1 MRRGA
6 SLSALLFAGAAFL
19 TLAVSPALGD
29 SWDEV
34 LAKRLADSV
43 QVRQARLLLRQ
54 AELRGDQ
61 ATKPYLPS
69 LVFGTSG
76 QAGIGVQNGIFTGG
90 ALRTDLTMTG
100 ILGADLSLQAPLSI
114 AKDGKAEAGNPSLN
128 LSRKIF
134 VESAADSLSAQG
146 ALLKA
151 QVSLQDAED
160 AVRIQLVTDTLN
172 AVYYA
177 RLLDANRQ
185 NLQVLERVR
194 EATPE
199 VSRRE
204 VERRILQAQRA
215 ILSASSAISALDAG
229 IQNQADQLYRAI
241 QARSDAWVSS
251 VPGMDAAIPVPA
263 SIKAQ
268 ELELAALEKKKA
280 FSILPYLP
288 NPSVSG
294 QIVYD
299 LKKETFNWN
308 LGLIFSITLLDKGE
322 RALSAL
328 QRREN
333 AEIEAL
339 RLEASKKSLADTI
352 RQARDRLALLDLDR
366 RLKALDVEDKLEA
379 EAKLKSLFEGG
390 FTTEE
395 NLIIGNTDVTVVR
408 LEAIKIDHDILIQKL
423 RLAQYFSAE

>member
-6 SLSALLFAGAAFL
+6 SLSALFFAGAAFFA
-19 TLAVSPALGD
+19 LAVSPALGD

-54 AELRGDQ
+54 AELRSDQ
-61 ATKPYLPS
+61 VTKPYLPS

-76 QAGIGVQNGIFTGG
+76 QASIGVQNGNFTGG
-90 ALRTDLTMTG
+90 ALRTDLTMSG

-114 AKDGKAEAGNPSLN
+114 AKDGKAEAGNPSLS

-151 QVSLQDAED
+151 QVSLKDAED
-160 AVRIQLVTDTLN
+160 AVRIQLVTDILN

-199 VSRRE
+199 GSRRE

-215 ILSASSAISALDAG
+215 IFSASSAISALDAG

-241 QARSDAWVSS
+241 QERSDAWVSS

-268 ELELAALEKKKA
+268 ELEHAALEK
-280 FSILPYLP
+280 
-288 NPSVSG
+288 
-294 QIVYD
+294 
-299 LKKETFNWN
+299 
-308 LGLIFSITLLDKGE
+308 
-322 RALSAL
+322 
-328 QRREN
+328 
-333 AEIEAL
+333 
-339 RLEASKKSLADTI
+339 
-352 RQARDRLALLDLDR
+352 
-366 RLKALDVEDKLEA
+366 
-379 EAKLKSLFEGG
+379 
-390 FTTEE
+390 
-395 NLIIGNTDVTVVR
+395 
-408 LEAIKIDHDILIQKL
+408 
-423 RLAQYFSAE
+423 

>member
-1 MRRGA
+1 MRSGTFFPT
-6 SLSALLFAGAAFL
+6 LFFAGAAFL
-19 TLAVSPALGD
+19 ALAAFPSFGD

-34 LAKRLADSV
+34 LAERLADSV
-43 QVRQARLLLRQ
+43 QVRQARLSLRQ
-54 AELRGDQ
+54 AELRSDQ
-61 ATKPYLPS
+61 NTKPYLPS

-76 QAGIGVQNGIFTGG
+76 LAGIGIQNGSFTGG
-90 ALRTDLTMTG
+90 ALRTDLTMSG
-100 ILGADLSLQAPLSI
+100 IFGADLSLQAPLTV
-114 AKDGKAEAGNPSLN
+114 AKDGKVEAGNPALN
-128 LSRKIF
+128 LSRKLF
-134 VESAADSLSAQG
+134 VESAADRLSAEG
-146 ALLKA
+146 ALIKA
-151 QVSLQDAED
+151 RVGVKDAED
-160 AVRIQLVTDTLN
+160 AVRLQLVTDTLN

-177 RLLDANRQ
+177 RLLDANQQ
-185 NLQVLERVR
+185 NMRVLERVR

-204 VERRILQAQRA
+204 VERRILQAQRS
-215 ILSASSAISALDAG
+215 ILSASSALSALDPS
-229 IQNQADQLYRAI
+229 IRDQADPLYQAI
-241 QARSDAWVSS
+241 QGRSDAWVAS
-251 VPGMDAAIPVPA
+251 VPGADAPIPTPA

-299 LKKETFNWN
+299 LKKDTFNWN

-322 RALSAL
+322 RALSVL

-339 RLEASKKSLADTI
+339 RLEASKKSLADAI

-395 NLIIGNTDVTVVR
+395 NLIIGTIDVTVVR